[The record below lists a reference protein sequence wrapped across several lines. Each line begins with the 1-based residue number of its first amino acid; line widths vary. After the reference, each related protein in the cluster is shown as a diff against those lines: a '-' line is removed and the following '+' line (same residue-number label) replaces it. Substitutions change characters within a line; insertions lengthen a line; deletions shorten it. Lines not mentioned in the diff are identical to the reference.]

1 MLVANAGSGK
11 TFALTTRII
20 RLLLAGVS
28 MDRIAALTFTRKS
41 AGEFLDELLVRLAE
55 AAIDRKKLAALA
67 EACDESELSS
77 ADCCELLRHIIDHFG
92 RLGLSTIDSFFRPYR
107 ATISSRVRL
116 ARRIRHR

>member
-1 MLVANAGSGK
+1 MLLANAGSGK

-55 AAIDRKKLAALA
+55 AAIDRKKLAAL
-67 EACDESELSS
+67 CNPLY
-77 ADCCELLRHIIDHFG
+77 
-92 RLGLSTIDSFFRPYR
+92 LGMKHLYKKRPP
-107 ATISSRVRL
+107 L
-116 ARRIRHR
+116 